1 MVASGNHKSVYEKI
15 FRVFSSICILITGFI
30 VPAQA
35 VVTTEYKNGF
45 RYITAE
51 SEAEVDWS
59 LLDERTVINVIH
71 PSNQSGAA
79 RNENS
84 GIEPYTTGQMP
95 LDSWNVVTNGVYSD
109 LCHWGYGTYF
119 SDYHFTG
126 ARKYF
131 VSIYNQDNPTSVPY
145 DIRKWASGTK
155 LYHDTV
161 PAYGNKYRTISI
173 DSVSSSW
180 YCEFRKTEISGGDII
195 LEVEKSPLDT

>member
-45 RYITAE
+45 RYITAK

-59 LLDERTVINVIH
+59 LLDERTVINIIH

-84 GIEPYTTGQMP
+84 GIEPYNT
-95 LDSWNVVTNGVYSD
+95 
-109 LCHWGYGTYF
+109 
-119 SDYHFTG
+119 
-126 ARKYF
+126 
-131 VSIYNQDNPTSVPY
+131 
-145 DIRKWASGTK
+145 
-155 LYHDTV
+155 
-161 PAYGNKYRTISI
+161 
-173 DSVSSSW
+173 
-180 YCEFRKTEISGGDII
+180 
-195 LEVEKSPLDT
+195 